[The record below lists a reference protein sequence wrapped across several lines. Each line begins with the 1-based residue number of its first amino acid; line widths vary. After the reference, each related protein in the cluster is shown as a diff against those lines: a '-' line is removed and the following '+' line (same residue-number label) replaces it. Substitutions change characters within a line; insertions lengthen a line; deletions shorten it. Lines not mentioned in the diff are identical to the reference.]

1 MDRPPLVP
9 YTSNIGC
16 CIKAQPRHI
25 QRLVGDIPTLRTPSG
40 WDPTIPVNIIIATDG
55 SVTLGVGYHSWIVI
69 TEDEDILLQGGG
81 KDDGDLFLMQ
91 SYRSELGGV
100 AAGLA
105 VLGTLSRSGLI
116 HIASPTFLCDNESA
130 VLSTN
135 RPLTD
140 SIFHRIEGDHDLV
153 STIKDLQENWCRGMD
168 ITYEWVKG
176 HADDLNREL
185 TRAERLSVIADE
197 KCDVVR
203 LHASGTRIARSSTGL
218 WDSETCV
225 LFIRGSKI
233 TSRMKE
239 RLTQQL
245 LDADLRAYLEKKELW
260 SAQQFESIDWTNYC
274 SAFKRLSKGRQT
286 AVVKATQNL
295 WHTGT
300 RHQQYFGEAKA

>member
-16 CIKAQPRHI
+16 CIKALPRHI

-55 SVTLGVGYHSWIVI
+55 SKTFGVGYHSWIFA

-81 KDDGDLFLMQ
+81 PDDGDLFLMQ

-100 AAGLA
+100 TVGLV

-116 HIASPTFLCDNESA
+116 NIASTTFLCDNESA

-153 STIKDLQENWCRGMD
+153 SSIKDLQENWCRGMD

-185 TRAERLSVIADE
+185 TRAERLNVIADE
-197 KCDVVR
+197 QCDVVR
-203 LHASGTRIARSSTGL
+203 LHASGTRSARSSTGL
-218 WDSETCV
+218 WDSETCA

-260 SAQQFESIDWTNYC
+260 SAQQFESIDWTNYR

-286 AVVKATQNL
+286 AVVKATHNL

-300 RHQQYFGEAKA
+300 RHQQYFG